1 MTQHSKVRAPTS
13 YRELAVRIGCKS
25 ATEFLDL
32 IAPRGG
38 LFGDTPKR
46 GEWIFRGHAD
56 DRWQLLP
63 SALRKNVILRSNYLH
78 EWIRVNPLKHN
89 LYIQLFYELE
99 TLTAFFW
106 RADLRGL
113 TLPEDSQ
120 HLRRLLDPGDP
131 TNLRQELHSGKSFTW
146 PRSELLSLM
155 ALAQHYRI
163 PTRLL
168 DWTRNPYVAAYFA
181 AAKAASWV
189 RSPDLAPEG
198 ITEIAVW
205 ALRAEEL
212 RIPTSIRRRYLEQL
226 AQGLRILIVTAPG
239 AGNPNLNAQEG
250 LFLIERPRT
259 YERKRLMGAVDVRT
273 MDRIVVEYTKD
284 RGLPGPVLFRVTL
297 PIKESP
303 RLLQLLHSEGIDA
316 AALFPGFDGVA
327 QAVKETELWRS
338 E

>member
-1 MTQHSKVRAPTS
+1 
-13 YRELAVRIGCKS
+13 VRIGCKT

-38 LFGDTPKR
+38 LFGDAPQR
-46 GEWIFRGHAD
+46 GAWIFRGHAD
-56 DRWQLLP
+56 DRWRLLP
-63 SALRKNVILRSNYLH
+63 SALRKNVFLRSNYLH

-89 LYIQLFYELE
+89 LYTQLLYELE
-99 TLTAFFW
+99 NLTAFFW

-131 TNLRQELHSGKSFTW
+131 TNLRQQLHSGKPYVW

-189 RSPDLAPEG
+189 RSPERAPDG
-198 ITEIAVW
+198 ATQIAVW
-205 ALRAEEL
+205 ALRAEGL
-212 RIPTSIRRRYLEQL
+212 RITSSSRRRYLEEL
-226 AQGLRILIVTAPG
+226 VQGLRVLIVTAPG

-250 LFLIERPRT
+250 LFLIERPRN
-259 YERKRLMGAVDVRT
+259 YQRRQLIGAVDVRT
-273 MDRIVVEYTKD
+273 MDRTVVDYAKD
-284 RGLPGPVLFRVTL
+284 RGLSNPVLFRVTL

-303 RLLQLLHSEGIDA
+303 RLLHLLHSEGIDA
-316 AALFPGFDGVA
+316 AALYPGFDGVA
-327 QAVKETELWRS
+327 QAVKETELWQA
-338 E
+338 EAPT